1 MYSRFKAL
9 SGFGEEELDELKD
22 STVAVVGLGA
32 TGSVIA
38 EHLAR
43 HGVNLLLVDRD
54 YLEPNDCYSSNL
66 YSQEDCEERLPK
78 AEVAAEKLGEFTEV
92 RAETASLNPENVSM
106 LDDADIV
113 LDGTDNMETRF
124 LMDEYCAKSGKPWI
138 YTAALGEKGYS
149 MAFDSNCFSCV
160 FEQVSAGT
168 VGTCETDGVLR
179 EVSTIAASISTRKA
193 VNYLSG
199 KKIEERLDAV
209 HLDESFEVESDG
221 CEVCRG
227 ESFPHLESGR
237 SVSSVCGENK
247 YEIRREIPEEA
258 LERIKSA
265 GENLEENRYLVR
277 AVVDGREFVAF
288 RSGRA
293 IIEAEDE
300 GHAEELFAEV
310 VGV

>member
-9 SGFGEEELDELKD
+9 KSFDEEDLDALQN
-22 STVAVVGLGA
+22 SSVAVVGLGA

-43 HGVNLLLVDRD
+43 HGVNLIIIDRD

-66 YSQEDCEERLPK
+66 YPPEECEQMLPK

-92 RAETASLNPENVSM
+92 RSEPISLNPENVSI

-124 LMDEYCAKSGKPWI
+124 LIDEYCAKNGKPWI

-149 MAFDSNCFSCV
+149 MAFDSKCYSCV
-160 FEQVSAGT
+160 FEEVSAGT
-168 VGTCETDGVLR
+168 VGTCETDGILR
-179 EVSTIAASISTRKA
+179 EVSTIAASISARKA
-193 VNYLSG
+193 VNYLTG
-199 KKIEERLDAV
+199 KELDERLDAV
-209 HLDESFEVESDG
+209 HLDESFEVESSKCD
-221 CEVCRG
+221 VCRG
-227 ESFPHLESGR
+227 DSFPHLESER
-237 SVSSVCGENK
+237 SISSVCGENK

-258 LERIKSA
+258 LERIKTL
-265 GENLEENRYLVR
+265 GEDVEQNSYLVR
-277 AVVDGREFVAF
+277 ALVDGHEFVAF

-293 IIEAEDE
+293 IIEAEDR